1 MPIKKIR
8 QPTLAFTDLRWKS
21 WAGLQ
26 MAQALTSI
34 RDDIYSLMTIQME
47 AVIAKRERF
56 ERELLQIE
64 MFRVS
69 VVIFEWNNLRKLNWA
84 G

>member
-1 MPIKKIR
+1 
-8 QPTLAFTDLRWKS
+8 
-21 WAGLQ
+21 

-47 AVIAKRERF
+47 AVINKREQF

-69 VVIFEWNNLRKLNWA
+69 VVIFEWM
-84 G
+84 